1 MHVNTTDTECKLKLW
16 TSFVVGI
23 ILYVS
28 SNYRRYTEC
37 KYLRT
42 KQYLQEQVKGER
54 TPREDDNAR
63 ERCERTTLRECENA
77 RMRENA
83 VRGRHCGSARMRES
97 ERTPRECERT
107 LREDDTAR
115 MRECENAREHCERI
129 LRECIG
135 QSLLEPQKECPIHI

>member
-23 ILYVS
+23 ILYIS

-63 ERCERTTLRECENA
+63 ERY
-77 RMRENA
+77 
-83 VRGRHCGSARMRES
+83 ES
-97 ERTPRECERT
+97 
-107 LREDDTAR
+107 AR
-115 MRECENAREHCERI
+115 MRECENARERYESARMRECERTRM
-129 LRECIG
+129 RENAARMQENTVREHRENVSG
-135 QSLLEPQKECPIHI
+135 NHY